1 MSLNPR
7 DLTQGGQ
14 VAFMRL
20 RMFLQ
25 INNIISY
32 YMIMSFMVITLVT
45 LFIRVSTQNSIN
57 GLM

>member
-20 RMFLQ
+20 KMFLQ
-25 INNIISY
+25 INNLRY
-32 YMIMSFMVITLVT
+32 HGHGVIWYC
-45 LFIRVSTQNSIN
+45 RSADANKHPESDSPS
-57 GLM
+57 

>member
-20 RMFLQ
+20 KMFLQ
-25 INNIISY
+25 IN
-32 YMIMSFMVITLVT
+32 
-45 LFIRVSTQNSIN
+45 
-57 GLM
+57 